1 VFEADTPPQW
11 TASVER
17 RVVLVNKPPV
27 HHACRWTMQTD
38 RAVSSVA
45 YSADGSR
52 LVRSEGNYSDVVVC
66 DAVSDFKCI
75 G

>member
-1 VFEADTPPQW
+1 MFETDTPPQW
-11 TASVER
+11 TASFD